1 MAFVIPTIYKAIDQ
15 QSAVFVRMGRN
26 MQNFAYKAETS
37 LNRLEWQ
44 MRRLQAPVTGLIR
57 KFGQLGVVLGATAL
71 IGIVG
76 GAIKIFSDFEQSNAN
91 LAAVLGISIDKTAVL
106 SQRAKELGASTAF
119 TAAQVSD
126 LQTEYAKLGFSE
138 KEILG
143 ATGATLSLAA
153 ATKTELAQAAVQVGS
168 AIRAFNLDASEA
180 ARVSDVYA
188 AAISKSALDMEK
200 LDAAMS
206 TVAPV
211 AAKFGFSIEDTVA
224 LLGKLIDAGFDAS
237 TAATSTRNI
246 LLNLAD
252 SNGKLAK
259 SLGRPERNLHGLV
272 KGLYTLNERGVDLGK
287 TLELTD
293 KRSVAAF
300 NTFLGG
306 ATDIMKLSLELQ
318 RAEGAADE
326 MAEKMLDTLGGS
338 IKILQSA
345 YEGFILSMEDGR
357 GPYSETLK
365 DITRVAAEM
374 LALAGG
380 NEKAAATLSDAELR
394 IRTLATTAL
403 GFIKVLLKL
412 IAVYAALRVIIWLS
426 RAALV
431 AYNVILGITTAL
443 QNKSALYLIGNTI
456 AYKAYRAVVIATT
469 AIQWLWSNAVKA
481 ATAAQWLWNAAITAN
496 PLGIIIIAVGAL
508 IGLIAA
514 VITHWDSW
522 GKTVSLFLGPLG
534 AVINLI
540 QSFRR
545 NWDLIKKAFTEGG
558 IIEGIKMIGKTILDS
573 MLSPLQHLLELAAKL
588 PGKMG
593 DWASAGAEKLNNFR
607 SRLGVN
613 MDDDSGDPASS
624 KEPVSIAGIDSGGEG
639 VTSPEVL
646 NSKILQETITKQQ
659 QNVKIDIADKT
670 GRASVE
676 SDNDLASVNVTP
688 TNGLL

>member
-37 LNRLEWQ
+37 MYRLEWQ
-44 MRRLQAPVTGLIR
+44 MRRVQTPVRGLINQLSR
-57 KFGQLGVVLGATAL
+57 LGVVLSATAL

-76 GAIKIFSDFEQSNAN
+76 GAISIFKDFEQSNAN
-91 LAAVLGISIDKTAVL
+91 LAAVLDISIAQTAAL
-106 SQRAKELGASTAF
+106 AARAKELGATTAF
-119 TAAQVSD
+119 TATQVSD

-138 KEILG
+138 REIQG

-168 AIRAFNLDASEA
+168 AIRSFNLDASEA

-224 LLGKLIDAGFDAS
+224 LLAKLIDAGFDAS
-237 TAATSTRNI
+237 TAATSVRNI

-259 SLGRPERNLHGLV
+259 SLGKPVKDLPSLVAGLV
-272 KGLYTLNERGVDLGK
+272 KLDSKGLKLAK

-300 NTFLGG
+300 NTFLTG
-306 ATDIMKLSLELQ
+306 AKGIEQLSIELQ
-318 RAEGAADE
+318 NAEGAADE
-326 MAEKMLDTLGGS
+326 MAEKMLNTLGGS
-338 IKILQSA
+338 LTILQSS

-357 GPYSETLK
+357 GPYSDVLK
-365 DITRVAAEM
+365 DIVDVAAEM
-374 LALAGG
+374 LTLASGSA
-380 NEKAAATLSDAELR
+380 KAAEELSKKEQR
-394 IRTLATTAL
+394 IRSLATTAL
-403 GFIKVLLKL
+403 GFVSVLLKL
-412 IAVYAALRVIIWLS
+412 ISVYVALRVIIWLT
-426 RAALV
+426 RGAMV
-431 AYNVILGITTAL
+431 AYNVVLGISMAL
-443 QNKSALYLIGNTI
+443 QNKSALYLIGNTL
-456 AYKAYRAVVIATT
+456 AYKAYRVAMVTATAAKVV
-469 AIQWLWSNAVKA
+469 WSNVVKA
-481 ATAAQWLWNAAITAN
+481 ATTAQLLWNAAMTNN
-496 PLGIIIIAVGAL
+496 PIGIIIVAVGAL

-607 SRLGVN
+607 SKLGVN
-613 MDDDSGDPASS
+613 MDDESTDPASS
-624 KEPVSIAGIDSGGEG
+624 KDPVSIAGIDSGGEG